1 MKIECIKDKLIE
13 GVSKADRLTG
23 KNLSLP
29 ILSCINL
36 KATRNSL
43 VIRATNLDC
52 GIEVKIPAKV
62 DKEGEVALHGGV
74 LNSLLAGLP
83 KEKNIT
89 LESKDGNVLIS
100 TSSNTTL
107 IKTFSPD
114 DFPNIPKLDT
124 NKVIEINPKLLVKGF
139 KSVVYSASISTVK
152 PELSSVYVFKEDAD
166 LVFVSTDSFRLAE
179 KRVKIKDSIDFPSVI
194 IPAKNVADIIRT
206 LDGISEDIKVLF
218 DKNQIAFEAK
228 DVYLMSRVID
238 ATFPDYKQII
248 PKAFVTEVIVLKQ
261 DLVDSLKTSHVF
273 SDKFNQVNIKALP
286 SKKSFVISTKN
297 SDIGEYT
304 NNIDSSITGQD
315 VDINFNHKYIADC
328 FQSIDTDSLVLS
340 ISGAN
345 KPLVLKGV
353 SDKSFTYLV
362 MPMNR

>member
-1 MKIECIKDKLIE
+1 MKIECIKEKLIE
-13 GVSKADRLTG
+13 GISKADKLTG

-36 KATRNSL
+36 KAGKNTL
-43 VIRATNLDC
+43 TIRATNLDC

-62 DKEGEVALHGGV
+62 DEEGEVALHGNV
-74 LNSLLAGLP
+74 INSLLTGLP

-89 LESKDGNVLIS
+89 LESKDGNILVS

-107 IKTFSPD
+107 IKTYAPD
-114 DFPNIPKLDT
+114 DFPTIPKLDT
-124 NKVIEINPKLLVKGF
+124 HKTIEINPKLLVKGF
-139 KSVVYSASISTVK
+139 KSVVYSASQSTVK
-152 PELSSVYVFKEDAD
+152 PELSSVYVFKEEAD

-179 KRVKIKDSIDFPSVI
+179 KRVKIKDSIDFPAVI
-194 IPAKNVADIIRT
+194 IPAKNVNDIIRT
-206 LDGISEDIKVLF
+206 LEGVSEDIKVMF
-218 DKNQIAFEAK
+218 DKNQIAFEGK

-248 PKAFVTEVIVLKQ
+248 PKTFVTEVIVLKQ
-261 DLVDSLKTSHVF
+261 DFVDSLKTSHVF
-273 SDKFNQVNIKALP
+273 SDKFNQVNMKAFP
-286 SKKSFVISTKN
+286 SKKAFTIATKN
-297 SDIGEYT
+297 SDVGEYT
-304 NNIDSSITGQD
+304 NSIDSSITGQD

-328 FQSIDTDSLVLS
+328 FQSIDTDSIVLS

>member
-13 GVSKADRLTG
+13 AVAKADRLTG

-29 ILSCINL
+29 ILSCVDVTTG
-36 KATRNSL
+36 KNSL

-52 GIEVKIPAKV
+52 GIEIKIPAKV
-62 DKEGEVALHGGV
+62 EAEGEIALQGAV

-83 KEKNIT
+83 KEKNII
-89 LESKDGNVLIS
+89 LQSKDGNVLVS
-100 TSSNTTL
+100 TSGNTTL
-107 IKTFSPD
+107 IKTFAPD
-114 DFPNIPKLDT
+114 DFPTIPKLEGV
-124 NKVIEINPKLLVKGF
+124 KSIEVSPKILVKGF
-139 KSVVYSASISTVK
+139 KSVVYSASTSTVK
-152 PELSSVYVFKEDAD
+152 PELSSVFVYKDGGE

-179 KRVKIKDSIDFPSVI
+179 KRVKIKETLDFPSVI
-194 IPAKNVADIIRT
+194 IPGKNVNDIIRT
-206 LDGISEDIKVLF
+206 LEGMTEDVRVLF
-218 DKNQIAFEAK
+218 DKNQIAFETK

-248 PKAFVTEVIVLKQ
+248 PKVFVTEVVVLKQ
-261 DLVDSLKTSHVF
+261 DLMDSLKTSHVF
-273 SDKFNQVNIKALP
+273 SDKFNQVNVKALP
-286 SKKSFVISTKN
+286 SKKAFTISTKN

-304 NNIDSSITGQD
+304 NTIDSSVTGQD
-315 VDINFNHKYIADC
+315 VDINFNHKYLSDC
-328 FQSIDTDSLVLS
+328 FQSIDSDSLSIS

-345 KPLVLKGV
+345 KPLVMRGV

>member
-1 MKIECIKDKLIE
+1 MKIECIKEKLME
-13 GVSKADRLTG
+13 GIAKADRLTG

-29 ILSCINL
+29 VLSCIDL
-36 KATRNSL
+36 KTSKNSV

-52 GIEVKIPAKV
+52 GIEIRIPAKV
-62 DKEGEVALHGGV
+62 EAEGEVAIQGGV
-74 LNSLLAGLP
+74 LLSLLSGLP
-83 KEKNIT
+83 KEKNIV
-89 LESKDGNVLIS
+89 LQSKDGNVLVS
-100 TSSNTTL
+100 TSTNTTL

-114 DFPNIPKLDT
+114 DFPAIPKLEAVKT
-124 NKVIEINPKLLVKGF
+124 IEINPKLLVKGF

-152 PELSSVYVFKEDAD
+152 PELSSVYVYKDGSD

-179 KRVKIKDSIDFPSVI
+179 KRVKIKETIDFPSVI
-194 IPAKNVADIIRT
+194 IPGKNVNDIIRT
-206 LDGISEDIKVLF
+206 LDGTSEDIKVLF
-218 DKNQIAFEAK
+218 DKNQIAFESN

-248 PKAFVTEVIVLKQ
+248 PKSFVTEVVVLKQ
-261 DLVDSLKTSHVF
+261 DMIDSLKTSHVF

-286 SKKSFVISTKN
+286 SKKSFIISTKN

-304 NNIDSSITGQD
+304 NALDSSITGQD
-315 VDINFNHKYIADC
+315 VDINFNHKYLSDC
-328 FQSIDTDSLVLS
+328 FQSIDSDSLAIS

-345 KPLVLKGV
+345 KPLVMKGV

>member
-1 MKIECIKDKLIE
+1 MKIECIKEKLME
-13 GVSKADRLTG
+13 GIAKADRLTS

-29 ILSCINL
+29 ILSCVDI
-36 KATRNSL
+36 KAVKNSL

-62 DKEGEVALHGGV
+62 DSEGEIALHGGV
-74 LNSLLAGLP
+74 MNQLLAGLP

-89 LESKDGNVLIS
+89 LESKDGNVIIS
-100 TSSNTTL
+100 TSANTTL
-107 IKTFSPD
+107 IKTYAPD
-114 DFPNIPKLDT
+114 DFPTIPKLET
-124 NKVIEINPKLLVKGF
+124 QRTIEISPKILVKGF

-152 PELSSVYVFKEDAD
+152 PELSSVCVFKEDSE

-179 KRVKIKDSIDFPSVI
+179 KRVKVKDSVDFPSVI
-194 IPAKNVADIIRT
+194 IPAKNVGDIIRT
-206 LDGISEDIKVLF
+206 LESVTDDIRVLF

-248 PKAFVTEVIVLKQ
+248 PKAFVTEVVVLKQ
-261 DLVDSLKTSHVF
+261 DFVDSLKTSHIF
-273 SDKFNQVNIKALP
+273 SDKFNQVNVKAMP

-297 SDIGEYT
+297 SDVGEYT
-304 NNIDSSITGQD
+304 NAIDSSITGQD
-315 VDINFNHKYIADC
+315 LDINFNHKYIADC
-328 FQSIDTDSLVLS
+328 FQSIDSDSLQLS
-340 ISGAN
+340 IAGAN
-345 KPLVLKGV
+345 KPLVMRGV

>member
-1 MKIECIKDKLIE
+1 MKIECIKEKLIE
-13 GVSKADRLTG
+13 GIAKADRLTG
-23 KNLSLP
+23 KNLSLS

-36 KATRNSL
+36 KASGNSL
-43 VIRATNLDC
+43 IIRATNLDC
-52 GIEVKIPAKV
+52 GIEVKIAAKV
-62 DKEGEVALHGGV
+62 DVEGEIALHGGIM
-74 LNSLLAGLP
+74 NSLLAGLP

-89 LESKDGNVLIS
+89 LESKDGNVVIS
-100 TSSNTTL
+100 TSANTTL
-107 IKTFSPD
+107 IKTFPTD
-114 DFPNIPKLDT
+114 DFPTIPK
-124 NKVIEINPKLLVKGF
+124 IETDKSLEISPKILLKGF

-152 PELSSVYVFKEDAD
+152 PELASVYVFKEESE

-179 KRVKIKDSIDFPSVI
+179 KRVKVKDTLEFPSVI

-206 LDGISEDIKVLF
+206 LENMTDDVKIMF
-218 DKNQIAFEAK
+218 DKNQIAIETK

-248 PKAFVTEVIVLKQ
+248 PKVFVTEVVVLKQ
-261 DLVDSLKTSHVF
+261 DFVDSLKTSHVF
-273 SDKFNQVNIKALP
+273 SDKFNQVNVKALP
-286 SKKSFVISTKN
+286 SKKSFTISTKN

-304 NNIDSSITGQD
+304 NAIDSSVTGQD
-315 VDINFNHKYIADC
+315 VEINFNHKYIADS
-328 FQSIDTDSLVLS
+328 FQSIDSDSIALS

-345 KPLVLKGV
+345 KPLVMRGV

>member
-1 MKIECIKDKLIE
+1 MKIECIKDKLID
-13 GVSKADRLTG
+13 GISKADRLTG

-29 ILSCINL
+29 ILACIYL
-36 KATRNSL
+36 KAVKNTL

-52 GIEVKIPAKV
+52 GIEVRIPAKV
-62 DKEGEVALHGGV
+62 EAEGEVALQGAV

-83 KEKNIT
+83 REKNIV
-89 LESKDGNVLIS
+89 LQSKDGNLLVS
-100 TSSNTTL
+100 TSANTTL

-114 DFPNIPKLDT
+114 EFPTIPKLDT
-124 NKVIEINPKLLVKGF
+124 QRTIEMSPKVLVKGF
-139 KSVVYSASISTVK
+139 KSVVYSASQSTVK
-152 PELSSVYVFKEDAD
+152 PELSSVYVYKDGAD

-179 KRVKIKDSIDFPSVI
+179 KRIKVKEDMDFPSVI
-194 IPAKNVADIIRT
+194 IPGKNVNDIIRT
-206 LDGISEDIKVLF
+206 LESSTEDVRVLF
-218 DKNQIAFEAK
+218 DKNQIAFEGK

-248 PKAFVTEVIVLKQ
+248 PKVFVTEVVVLKQ
-261 DLVDSLKTSHVF
+261 DFVDSLKTSHVF
-273 SDKFNQVNIKALP
+273 SDKFNQVNVKALP
-286 SKKSFVISTKN
+286 SKKSFIISTKN

-304 NNIDSSITGQD
+304 NTIDSSVTGQD
-315 VDINFNHKYIADC
+315 VEINFNHKYLSDC
-328 FQSIDTDSLVLS
+328 FQSIDADSLSIS

-345 KPLVLKGV
+345 KPLVMRGV

>member
-1 MKIECIKDKLIE
+1 MKIECIKDKLME
-13 GVSKADRLTG
+13 GIAKADRLTG

-29 ILSCINL
+29 ILSCVNL
-36 KATRNSL
+36 KATKNSL

-52 GIEVKIPAKV
+52 GIEIKIPAKV
-62 DKEGEVALHGGV
+62 DSEGEIALHGGV
-74 LNSLLAGLP
+74 MNSLLAGLP

-100 TSSNTTL
+100 TSTNTTL

-114 DFPNIPKLDT
+114 DFPTIPKLDT
-124 NKVIEINPKLLVKGF
+124 QKVVEINPRLLVKGF
-139 KSVVYSASISTVK
+139 KSVVYSASVSTVK
-152 PELSSVYVFKEDAD
+152 PELSSVYVFKDDSE

-194 IPAKNVADIIRT
+194 IPAKNVNDIIRT
-206 LDGISEDIKVLF
+206 LENVTDDIKILF
-218 DKNQIAFEAK
+218 DKNQIAFEGK
-228 DVYLMSRVID
+228 DIYLMSRVID

-248 PKAFVTEVIVLKQ
+248 PKTFVTEVIVLKQ
-261 DLVDSLKTSHVF
+261 DFVDSLKTSHVF
-273 SDKFNQVNIKALP
+273 SDKFNQVNVKALP

-297 SDIGEYT
+297 SDVGEYV
-304 NNIDSSITGQD
+304 NAIDSSVSGQD
-315 VDINFNHKYIADC
+315 VDINFNHKYVADC
-328 FQSIDTDSLVLS
+328 FQSIDSDSLVLA
-340 ISGAN
+340 ISGSN
-345 KPLVLKGV
+345 KPLVMRGV

>member
-1 MKIECIKDKLIE
+1 MKIECIKEKLIE
-13 GVSKADRLTG
+13 AITKADRLTG

-36 KATRNSL
+36 TAKGNLLT
-43 VIRATNLDC
+43 VRATNLDC
-52 GIEVKIPAKV
+52 GIEVKIAAKV
-62 DKEGEVALHGGV
+62 DVEGEIALHGGIM
-74 LNSLLAGLP
+74 NSLLAGLP

-89 LESKDGNVLIS
+89 LESKDGNVVIS

-107 IKTFSPD
+107 IKTFPPD
-114 DFPNIPKLDT
+114 DFPTIPKLETEKTVD
-124 NKVIEINPKLLVKGF
+124 ISPKLLLKGF

-152 PELSSVYVFKEDAD
+152 PELASVYVFKEDSD

-179 KRVKIKDSIDFPSVI
+179 KRVKIKDSLEFPSVI
-194 IPAKNVADIIRT
+194 IPAKNVGDIIRT
-206 LDGISEDIKVLF
+206 LENMTDDVKVLF

-248 PKAFVTEVIVLKQ
+248 PKVFVTEVVVLKQ
-261 DLVDSLKTSHVF
+261 DFVDSLKTSHVF
-273 SDKFNQVNIKALP
+273 SDKFNQVNVKALP
-286 SKKSFVISTKN
+286 SKKSFTISTKN
-297 SDIGEYT
+297 SDVGEYV
-304 NNIDSSITGQD
+304 NSIDSSVTGQD
-315 VDINFNHKYIADC
+315 VEINFNHKYIADS
-328 FQSIDTDSLVLS
+328 FQAIDSDSIALS

-345 KPLVLKGV
+345 KPLVMRGV

>member
-13 GVSKADRLTG
+13 GISKADRLTG

-29 ILSCINL
+29 ILSCVHL
-36 KATRNSL
+36 KATRNFL
-43 VIRATNLDC
+43 VIRSTNLDC
-52 GIEVKIPAKV
+52 GIEIKIPAKI
-62 DKEGEVALHGGV
+62 DKEGEVALHGSV
-74 LNSLLAGLP
+74 LVSLLSGLP
-83 KEKNIT
+83 KEKNII
-89 LESKDGNVLIS
+89 LEAKEGNVLVS
-100 TSSNTTL
+100 TSTNTTL

-124 NKVIEINPKLLVKGF
+124 NKFVEINPKTLLKGL
-139 KSVVYSASISTVK
+139 KSVVYSASLSTVK
-152 PELSSVYVFKEDAD
+152 PELSSVYVFKEEGD

-179 KRVKIKDSIDFPSVI
+179 KRVKIKDEIDFPSVI
-194 IPAKNVADIIRT
+194 IPAKNVNDIIKT
-206 LDGISEDIKVLF
+206 LDGYADDVKILF
-218 DKNQIAFEAK
+218 DKNQIGFETK
-228 DVYLMSRVID
+228 DIYLMSRVID

-248 PKAFVTEVIVLKQ
+248 PKSFVTEIIVLKQ
-261 DLVDSLKTSHVF
+261 DLIDSLKTSYVF

-286 SKKSFVISTKN
+286 SKKSFIVSTKN

-304 NNIDSSITGQD
+304 NTIDSSVTGQD

-328 FQSIDTDSLVLS
+328 FQSIDSDSLSLF
-340 ISGAN
+340 ISGSN
-345 KPLVLKGV
+345 KPLIIKGV